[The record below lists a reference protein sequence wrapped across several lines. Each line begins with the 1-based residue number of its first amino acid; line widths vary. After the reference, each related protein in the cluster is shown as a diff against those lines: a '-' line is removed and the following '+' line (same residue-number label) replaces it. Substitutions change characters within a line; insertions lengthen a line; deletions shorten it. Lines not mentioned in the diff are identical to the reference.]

1 MGVLFT
7 KDIARAIQEKIGG
20 ETMADGKAGRPRKEI
35 DKRDFEKLCMLQCT
49 RAEICAWFNVSEPTL
64 IDWCKRT
71 YDGKDFFTVF
81 NKKREGGKISLRR
94 MQWQLAEKSPAMA
107 IFLGK
112 NLLGQTDKVEQTQNI
127 NGAVPTVQVYIP
139 DNGRD
144 KRGDA

>member
-1 MGVLFT
+1 
-7 KDIARAIQEKIGG
+7 
-20 ETMADGKAGRPRKEI
+20 MAKMGRPRKEI
-35 DKRDFEKLCMLQCT
+35 NKTEFEKLCFLQCT
-49 RAEICAWFNVSEPTL
+49 EREVCSWFDVSDETL
-64 IDWCKRT
+64 NKWCKEN
-71 YDGKDFFTVF
+71 YDGRTFWDVF
-81 NKKREGGKISLRR
+81 KEKRENGLISLRR
-94 MQWQLAEKSPAMA
+94 TQFQLAEKSPAMA